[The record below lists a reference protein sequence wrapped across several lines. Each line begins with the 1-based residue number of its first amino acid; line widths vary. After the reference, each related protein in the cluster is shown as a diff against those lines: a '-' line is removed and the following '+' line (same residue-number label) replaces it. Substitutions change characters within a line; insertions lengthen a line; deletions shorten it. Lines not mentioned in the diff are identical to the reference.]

1 MRIGNDEIIH
11 ELKLRLEKET
21 SLSKKMKLKQLI
33 EEIKQL

>member
-21 SLSKKMKLKQLI
+21 SIKKKVQLKQLI
-33 EEIKQL
+33 EAFKQI

>member
-1 MRIGNDEIIH
+1 MSLNNDEIIR
-11 ELKLRLEKET
+11 EFSIRLEKEK